1 MMSIREINGL
11 RLPPRLTQALSDG
24 TWTATGKNWPAVFPP
39 QEIGRT
45 ELFRL
50 EEMLKINGQWRQ
62 REIPPEFHGEAD
74 GSVSPGNLEP
84 ESSLLLGEIEN
95 EALFALDYRPVEGG
109 PRVVFLNKY
118 GRWLEIATTFDD
130 FWHRLT
136 SAP

>member
-1 MMSIREINGL
+1 MSISEINGL
-11 RLPPRLTQALSDG
+11 RLPPRLIQALDDG
-24 TWTATGKNWPAVFPP
+24 TWIAAGKNWTAVFAP

-50 EEMLKINGQWRQ
+50 EEMRKINRQWRQ
-62 REIPPEFHGEAD
+62 REIPPEFHGVAD
-74 GSVSPGNLEP
+74 GSVTPGDLEP

-95 EALFALDYRPVEGG
+95 EALFALDYRPAEGG
-109 PRVVFLNKY
+109 PRVVYLNKY
-118 GRWLEIATTFDD
+118 AKWVEIAPTFDD